1 MTRKTR
7 LFAFAV
13 MAAISFSL
21 VSCKKD
27 NTLMY
32 GNTTM
37 GNFVGDK
44 FISDQGNEFTIVEN
58 TTGEDFWGYER
69 AIMQCDVLNKTEGVE
84 NGYDVRVSY
93 VRSVLTKAPIT
104 PEVAAADPEKI
115 INYPSMIEYAWV
127 SGGYLNL
134 YVRTEIQYSPKLE
147 NNKHLV
153 NLIYEK
159 SETGKYTLTLRHN
172 AYGET
177 LAGKESEDNGKYY
190 GQVQMQSD
198 EIIQWVVAG
207 NYVSFQLSD
216 LITEEEAE
224 LTINWVEHV
233 TDTFGNWLS
242 GVTSKTGT
250 LTYSKTQFEQVPLK
264 LTTKTIVLE

>member
-1 MTRKTR
+1 M
-7 LFAFAV
+7 
-13 MAAISFSL
+13 
-21 VSCKKD
+21 
-27 NTLMY
+27 
-32 GNTTM
+32 
-37 GNFVGDK
+37 
-44 FISDQGNEFTIVEN
+44 
-58 TTGEDFWGYER
+58 
-69 AIMQCDVLNKTEGVE
+69 
-84 NGYDVRVSY
+84 
-93 VRSVLTKAPIT
+93 
-104 PEVAAADPEKI
+104 
-115 INYPSMIEYAWV
+115 
-127 SGGYLNL
+127 
-134 YVRTEIQYSPKLE
+134 
-147 NNKHLV
+147 V

-177 LAGKESEDNGKYY
+177 LAGKESEDNDKYY
-190 GQVQMQSD
+190 GQVKMQSD

-216 LITEEEAE
+216 LIIEEEAE

-233 TDTFGNWLS
+233 TDTFGNWLV